1 MAHTDKRLKIA
12 VLHRIFRSD
21 AGGAEA
27 YAVAVAL
34 ELAKRHEV
42 HVFAQEMDASLRAV
56 TYHPI
61 ALYFKRPRWL
71 NQLVYALASWWQT
84 RKGFD
89 IVHSHENTWHGDVQT
104 VHVIP
109 MRCKP
114 KKSPFYWLKLLT
126 SPRLCTYTALEFFRF
141 KGPAHRLWVSVSHPL
156 QQQLSLMRPALPLT
170 RLCTISPGIYPWK
183 AVREASSIASNVKHQ
198 IQRTKVLLWVGN
210 DALKKNLSTV
220 LHAMT
225 HLDNTFHLWVVG
237 KAAPH
242 QAWYTLAQSMG
253 LSERVKIMGVISD
266 MDVAYSA
273 ADILL
278 HPTLEDTF
286 GMVVLEAMSRGVPVV
301 VSSEAYCG
309 ISADLTHG
317 LNAYVVKDPMDAI
330 QLADAVNEIM
340 QEGTYDRYQ
349 VQASAFAQQHLW
361 TDVAKQYELL
371 FQKIAAQ

>member
-1 MAHTDKRLKIA
+1 MAQTDKRLKIA
-12 VLHRIFRSD
+12 VLHRIFRTD

-34 ELAKRHEV
+34 ELAKRYEV
-42 HVFAQEMDASLRAV
+42 HVFAQEMDTSIHAV

-61 ALYFKRPRWL
+61 AMYFKRPRWL
-71 NQLVYALASWWQT
+71 NQLGYALASWWQT
-84 RKGFD
+84 RTGFD
-89 IVHSHENTWHGDVQT
+89 IVHSHENTWHGDVHT

-126 SPRLCTYTALEFFRF
+126 SPRLWTYTALEFFRF
-141 KGPAHRLWVSVSHPL
+141 QGPRHRIWVAVSNPL
-156 QQQLSLMRPALPLT
+156 HQQLSLMRPALQST
-170 RLCTISPGIYPWK
+170 RLFTITPGIYPLN
-183 AVREASSIASNVKHQ
+183 ASQKKSMALSGATTQSN
-198 IQRTKVLLWVGN
+198 RTKILLWIGN
-210 DALKKNLSTV
+210 DALKKNLSAV
-220 LHAMT
+220 LHAMA
-225 HLDNTFHLWVVG
+225 HLDDTFHLWVVG
-237 KAAPH
+237 KASPH
-242 QAWYTLAQSMG
+242 QAWHTLVQSMG
-253 LSERVKIMGVISD
+253 LSERVKIMGVVSD
-266 MDVAYSA
+266 MDAVYSA
-273 ADILL
+273 ADVLL

-301 VSSEAYCG
+301 VSSEAFCG

-371 FQKIAAQ
+371 FQKISAQ